1 MPGELIFGLM
11 TPTFNFSLRKTLKDL
26 SVYVGIWLFFSI
38 SIGLLLFNLGYYD
51 SFLLI
56 NSYRNPFLD
65 AIMPHLTHLGEG
77 LLLAAVFSLLIINK
91 DLALVKSLLIAL
103 IAIGIVLYTCKN
115 FVFVGW
121 DRPPTVFQN
130 ITDIYAISLGGER
143 YNSFPSGHST
153 AIWMIL
159 TFVAYY
165 FRAKSSILQIAIG
178 FLSVMVAYSR
188 VYIGVHYPGDIL
200 AGSFIGISIAVLVLS
215 WVYPRQKAKSIEVKE
230 EKQGKNGFLY
240 GLLYILVITSIY
252 FLYQQYYS

>member
-11 TPTFNFSLRKTLKDL
+11 TLTFNSSLRNTLKDL
-26 SVYVGIWLFFSI
+26 RIYIGIWLFFSI
-38 SIGLLLFNLGYYD
+38 SIGLLLINLGYYD

-56 NSYRNPFLD
+56 NSYRHPFLD

-77 LLLAAVFSLLIINK
+77 LLLAAVFSLLIINI

-103 IAIGIVLYTCKN
+103 IAIGIVLYSCKN
-115 FVFVGW
+115 FVFIGW

-159 TFVAYY
+159 TFVAYF
-165 FRAKSSILQIAIG
+165 FRKKSFLLQWAIG
-178 FLSVMVAYSR
+178 FLAVLVAYSR

-200 AGSFIGISIAVLVLS
+200 AGSFIGVSIALIVLS
-215 WVYPRQKAKSIEVKE
+215 GVYPRLQVKNIERGE
-230 EKQGKNGFLY
+230 EKPKKNGFLY
-240 GLLYILVITSIY
+240 GFLFIMIITSTY